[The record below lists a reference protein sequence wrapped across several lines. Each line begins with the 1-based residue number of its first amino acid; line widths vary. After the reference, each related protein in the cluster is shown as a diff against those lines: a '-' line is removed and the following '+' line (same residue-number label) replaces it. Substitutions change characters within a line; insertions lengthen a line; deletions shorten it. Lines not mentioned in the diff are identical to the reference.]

1 MALKHVNAIVVGAGA
16 GGGVV
21 AKELSEAGFSVVLLE
36 RGRWHSYADIDGDE
50 LRSQR
55 TPVLGNA
62 YGPDDERYRRVV
74 KGYTG
79 KWQTVVPSEWLY
91 NNNAACVGGG
101 TLSYGAMAWRF
112 MPEDFKMRS
121 TYGDVPDS
129 TQEDWPLSYDDLEP
143 FYEKAEWGIGVSGD
157 DSQNPFAPPRQK
169 PHPMPPFSYN
179 KEGRLLYDAAKRIG
193 LHPFPIPM
201 LRNSVAYNGRP
212 GCINNRT
219 CVGFA
224 CPVNAKNGSQN
235 TVIPA
240 ALATDNC
247 ELRVNAVVSEVHI
260 NDQGRATGVTYFDKR
275 DRRQTQTADIVVV
288 AASATETARLLLNSR
303 SRLFPHGAGNNND
316 WVGRNL
322 QGHAY
327 CGAFG
332 LFDEVVYDDVGP
344 GACVAICDFNHHNDG
359 IIGGG
364 LLANEF
370 IRMPYLFAGRHPPGA
385 PRWGKE
391 HKDFQRTFFRRHAV
405 VMGPIQ
411 EIPVFES
418 RVEVDPVVTDHWG
431 IPVARISGHGHPE
444 DRNGTD
450 FLSARAEEWMRAA
463 GAHTMWKIGF
473 GGSPTA
479 SGGQHQSGTCRMGD
493 DPATSVVNRYGQ
505 VHDIHNLFVA
515 DGSLHVT
522 NGGFNPAL
530 TIMALG
536 YWVSDYIK
544 REWQGTRFR

>member
-1 MALKHVNAIVVGAGA
+1 MTLAHVNAVVVGAGA
-16 GGGVV
+16 GGGIV
-21 AKELSEAGFSVVLLE
+21 AKELSVAGLSVVLLE
-36 RGRWHSYADIDGDE
+36 RGRWHTYADIGTDE

-55 TPVLGNA
+55 TPALGNA
-62 YGPDDERYRRVV
+62 YGPDNERYRRVV
-74 KGYTG
+74 QDHAGA
-79 KWQTVVPSEWLY
+79 WRVVVPSDWMY

-101 TLSYGAMAWRF
+101 TLSYGAMGWRF
-112 MPEDFKMRS
+112 MPEDFLMRS

-129 TQEDWPLSYDDLEP
+129 SLEDWPIAYEDLEP
-143 FYEKAEWGIGVSGD
+143 YYEKAEWEIGVSGD
-157 DSQNPFAPPRQK
+157 DAQNPFAPPRRRA
-169 PHPMPPFSYN
+169 HPMPPFTYN
-179 KEGRLLYDAAKRIG
+179 REGTLLYEAAQQIG

-201 LRNSVAYNGRP
+201 LRNSVAYGGRA

-224 CPVNAKNGSQN
+224 CPVDAKNGSQN

-240 ALATDNC
+240 ALATGNC
-247 ELRVNAVVSEVHI
+247 ELRINAVVSEIHV
-260 NDQGRATGVTYFDKR
+260 DDRGRATGVTYFDEH
-275 DRRQTQTADIVVV
+275 DRRQTQTADLVVV

-303 SRLFPHGAGNNND
+303 SRLFPNGAGNNND

-359 IIGGG
+359 IVGGG

-370 IRMPYLFAGRHPPGA
+370 IRMPYLFTGRRPPGA
-385 PRWGKE
+385 ASWGLE
-391 HKDFQRTFFRRHAV
+391 HKDFQRTYFRRHASV
-405 VMGPIQ
+405 IGPIQ
-411 EIPVFES
+411 EIPIFES
-418 RVEVDPVVTDHWG
+418 RVEVDPSVTDHWG
-431 IPVARISGHGHPE
+431 IPVARISGHRHPE
-444 DRNGTD
+444 DRRGTD
-450 FLSARAEEWMRAA
+450 FLSARAEEWLREA
-463 GAHTMWKIGF
+463 GAHTTWQVGQ
-473 GGSPTA
+473 GGGPTA
-479 SGGQHQSGTCRMGD
+479 SGGQHQAGTCRMGN
-493 DPATSVVNRYGQ
+493 DPKTSVVNRYGQ
-505 VHDIHNLFVA
+505 VHEIDNLFVA

-536 YWVSDYIK
+536 YWVADYIT
-544 REWQGTRFR
+544 REWPGTGFR